1 MPNKISIITI
11 SDENEDN
18 MVSLINSFNSQDY
31 SEKELL
37 VLTDEVTDFPENIK
51 VFNHQDSFEISFRL
65 LLENSNG
72 RYILFMHPNKYF
84 SENSVLSELIS
95 KFDSEN
101 AQALV
106 FSYMTL
112 TDGKYYFHNYGDK
125 IKLEHISP
133 KSLSFVISQNKEF
146 RKWTGIIFSKELL
159 LETKIM
165 TQKSLNICLSKAKNI
180 VFDTKAYYVI
190 PTNFTK

>member
-51 VFNHQDSFEISFRL
+51 VFNHQDSFESSFRL

-72 RYILFMHPNKYF
+72 RYILFMHPNEYF
-84 SENSVLSELIS
+84 RENGVLSELIS

-112 TDGKYYFHNYGDK
+112 TDGKYYFL
-125 IKLEHISP
+125 KL
-133 KSLSFVISQNKEF
+133 
-146 RKWTGIIFSKELL
+146 RT
-159 LETKIM
+159 
-165 TQKSLNICLSKAKNI
+165 
-180 VFDTKAYYVI
+180 
-190 PTNFTK
+190 